1 MHTFVIVIFAHYMM
15 STTSLFPL
23 ASPHGD
29 LSVNLQGRADR
40 ANHEGH
46 YCVCIRMRVSVHVI
60 SVCMIIYCSYKW
72 VKTTGTHFV
81 YMCFLC
87 MWMNAHLCLRTLI
100 GCVAIETLTLF
111 WERVWHVSV
120 LSTVYVSY
128 IINISCSVNVWSIR
142 RLVQSVFMGCDHVA
156 FCQLSNLWMKG
167 VELLTL
173 EKRKKNSILLCKCT
187 EWCMKC

>member
-1 MHTFVIVIFAHYMM
+1 MHQ
-15 STTSLFPL
+15 SESLCTCDF
-23 ASPHGD
+23 
-29 LSVNLQGRADR
+29 
-40 ANHEGH
+40 
-46 YCVCIRMRVSVHVI
+46 RVHDHLLFI
-60 SVCMIIYCSYKW
+60 KW

-87 MWMNAHLCLRTLI
+87 MWVNAHLCLRTLI

-111 WERVWHVSV
+111 WERVWGASV

-128 IINISCSVNVWSIR
+128 IINISCSVEVWSIR

-173 EKRKKNSILLCKCT
+173 EKKIQHLNVQVHRMVHEMLAYCVTYSLLQFDDKFCFFLMKKYIWIYTLYTKFKKYLD
-187 EWCMKC
+187 